1 MPRRIAEPAAPAAP
15 PSASD
20 KPGAV
25 AFSADGRTFHYEAPI
40 GGGIQVGG
48 WVAIFAADGA
58 QYLGL
63 VSTHE
68 ITRRDGSPSADG
80 DARWNAGMRA
90 LQGAASAPQSRERHV
105 EGTGVLLA
113 RHRDGAIAAP
123 DSADSFDSAT
133 VVPASAEAVAR
144 YLDAMSGHNARLDI
158 GAVQRC
164 EGAPAAFLRADGF
177 DRHTFLCGQS
187 GSGKT
192 YMLGLILEQLVLNTD
207 LNITIIDPNSDFVR
221 LDAVRPGTGAPAATS
236 YARRARNVQV
246 IRPAAMAATR
256 SNVLSAWFSDLAE
269 AEQAA
274 ALRLDPLHD
283 RDEYAMLSAIGE
295 QFDGR
300 RYSLA
305 DVLASAHASELPAA
319 HHLAMRIQNLHVAEW
334 SVWAKGKDPSTAERI
349 KPTTRAVVLDI
360 GSIPTVSERAAV
372 AAVVLGNLWRNRGQ
386 RQPRLIVIDEAHNV
400 CPAEPA
406 NALQQNATEY
416 CINIAAE
423 GRKFGFYLLISTQR
437 PQKVHRN
444 VLSQCDNLVLMRM
457 NSRVDLHEL
466 ADSFSF
472 VSPSLLE
479 ESMRF
484 RQGDALV
491 AGKVVPTPFVARV
504 GGRISE
510 EAGADVPATWAARL
524 APKSG
529 ARKLKR

>member
-1 MPRRIAEPAAPAAP
+1 MPRAAESATSAARPPAM
-15 PSASD
+15 PSA
-20 KPGAV
+20 V
-25 AFSADGRTFHYEAPI
+25 ALSADGRTFHYEAPI
-40 GGGIQVGG
+40 GGGVQVGG
-48 WVAIFAADGA
+48 WVAIETTDGA
-58 QYLGL
+58 RYLGL
-63 VSTHE
+63 ISTHQ
-68 ITRRDGSPSADG
+68 IAHRDASPSADG
-80 DARWNAGMRA
+80 DTRWTAGMRV
-90 LQGAASAPQSRERHV
+90 LQGSDAPPSRARERHV
-105 EGTGVLLA
+105 EGTGIVLA
-113 RHRDGAIAAP
+113 RQAGDGLSAP
-123 DSADSFDSAT
+123 DLRDTFDNAT
-133 VVPASAEAVAR
+133 VVPADAASVTR

-164 EGAPAAFLRADGF
+164 QGAPPAFLRADGF

-192 YMLGLILEQLVLNTD
+192 YMLGLILEQLILNTE

-221 LDAVRPGTGAPAATS
+221 LDAVRPGTAGAAASS
-236 YARRARNVQV
+236 YARRTRNVE
-246 IRPAAMAATR
+246 ILRPGTLAAGHRVALR
-256 SNVLSAWFSDLAE
+256 AWFSDLAE
-269 AEQAA
+269 TEQAA

-283 RDEYAMLSAIGE
+283 RDEYAALSAIGE
-295 QFDGR
+295 EFGGR
-300 RYSLA
+300 HYSLA
-305 DVLASAHASELPAA
+305 DVLAKARAA
-319 HHLAMRIQNLHVAEW
+319 DHQAAKHLALRIQNLHVAGW
-334 SVWAKGKDPSTAERI
+334 SVWAKGKDPSTGQSL
-349 KPTTRAVVLDI
+349 KPTTRGVVLDI
-360 GSIPTVSERAAV
+360 GSIPSVAERAAV
-372 AAVVLGNLWRNRGQ
+372 AAVVLGNLWRNREQ

-423 GRKFGFYLLISTQR
+423 GRKFGLYLLISTQR

-466 ADSFSF
+466 ADAFSF
-472 VSPSLLE
+472 VPPSLLE

-510 EAGADVPATWAARL
+510 EAGADVPATWAARP
-524 APKSG
+524 ASKP
-529 ARKLKR
+529 RPRRNKR